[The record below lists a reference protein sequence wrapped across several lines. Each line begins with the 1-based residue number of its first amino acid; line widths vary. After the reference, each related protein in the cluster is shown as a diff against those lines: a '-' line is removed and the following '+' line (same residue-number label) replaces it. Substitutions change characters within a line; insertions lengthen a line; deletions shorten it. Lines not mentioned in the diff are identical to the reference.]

1 MHRAKYVYARKIRM
15 LLFDM
20 YQPPNIL
27 PTMLKRPISPKDHP
41 DTVGE
46 KPHTWMTPGMWVA
59 IKAT

>member
-1 MHRAKYVYARKIRM
+1 M

-27 PTMLKRPISPKDHP
+27 PTMLKRPIRPKDHP
-41 DTVGE
+41 ETVGE